1 MKHKF
6 RVIPKEEVLANRSN
20 AYEFIDFNKKNMKL
34 ISMTDFVLEQE
45 KKWNYESTGIE
56 NSIRKYKDVVFSQ
69 YKYANF
75 LKQPLKLEMFVPC
88 DADGNVLEKP
98 EEHFPTGNNNLEEQ
112 IFAKQKQYQK
122 AKEKV
127 LFEGWFIH
135 FEDCVFKLKDGC
147 FSIIDL
153 DSNYTIED
161 FCENEEESRIL
172 TQNAIKQLG
181 L

>member
-45 KKWNYESTGIE
+45 KGLE
-56 NSIRKYKDVVFSQ
+56 NILHERLPMIKLSSSYDKIL
-69 YKYANF
+69 KYANF